1 MSKYEVKITGD
12 NRGLKRSTDEAL
24 DMLDNLSN
32 QALNLDLSGGLKGL
46 GGALRGI
53 GGSAGLAVGGMTALA
68 GATIAAA
75 NAAAEYVK
83 KYSEVS
89 KATGLGIETLQKLEK
104 QFSGT
109 GLSVEKFGDINKDA
123 MDKLADAWRNGGGIA
138 DDLESVGLSIKDYT
152 EFMNDP
158 QGGMKAAIKVFYDMR
173 KAGASLA
180 DVKFMMESL
189 ASDSSHMTTELQK
202 YGSYQEAVN
211 AINKQTVTVTEET
224 AKEYEKFSSNMDT
237 LKTNMM
243 GLAAEGL
250 NPVVEGVNNLFDWFE
265 KDWEK
270 TKLYQALKTFNERFK
285 ETREHLAMDKGGY
298 ISKRGGYS
306 MTGLAGGQANFGPA
320 PKKKEIVTDEYGNVW
335 EDGSIRL
342 EITGGAE
349 KPNDF
354 TPDAKGGG
362 VTGPSGK
369 EKKEKEKALKK
380 AQEDAKKAA
389 EKAAE
394 EAKRRREQALKDLNS
409 LNIQLYS
416 QAQAQV
422 ASSNAQI
429 TESLKKLD
437 NALDQGV
444 ISQEQYQEK
453 RRALIEANADNFYNM
468 VVGMSPV
475 DALQALSASKQVYDQ
490 SMSDLQALFDQKL
503 ISYQEYLQRK
513 ADLEAAYSSR
523 ESATSG
529 LFDRKFGELSSSIGG
544 FDFEGEFENQ
554 KSEADR
560 QLETDKFNINKSGLP
575 EEQRMK
581 LLEQAERKHKQ
592 TLIDIE
598 KNAANARL
606 SIVGDMFGGMS
617 SALQMFGLENSRIG
631 KAMFAAQKG
640 AAIAQATIDT
650 YAAANKALNS
660 APPPLSYGL
669 AAAAV
674 ARGIANVAQIKST
687 SLDGMAHDGIDNIPR
702 EGTWLLQKG
711 ERVVDDRTNG
721 DLKDFLAAQK
731 SSNNSGA
738 APIEVHAPLQITG
751 NVNSADKM
759 VMDAIKRHAHF
770 VAQAVEDAQRRRM

>member
-12 NRGLKRSTDEAL
+12 NSGLRKSTDQAL
-24 DMLDNLSN
+24 DMLDNLSD

-46 GGALRGI
+46 SGAMRGI
-53 GGSAGLAVGGMTALA
+53 GGAAGLAVGGLTAVA
-68 GATIAAA
+68 GATFAAA
-75 NAAAEYVK
+75 NAAADYVRQ
-83 KYSEVS
+83 YTEVS
-89 KATGLGIETLQKLEK
+89 KSTGLTVETLQKLEK

-109 GLSVEKFGDINKDA
+109 GLTVEKFGDINKDT
-123 MDKLADAWRNGGGIA
+123 MDKLADAWRNGGGVA
-138 DDLESVGLSIKDYT
+138 DDLESVGLSIKDYA

-173 KAGASLA
+173 KAGASLS

-189 ASDSSHMTTELQK
+189 ASDSSHMADELQK

-211 AINKQTVTVTEET
+211 AINEQSIKITEET
-224 AKEYEKFSSNMDT
+224 SKEYATFSKNMDT
-237 LKTNMM
+237 LTGNLKGMAVN
-243 GLAAEGL
+243 AL
-250 NPVVEGVNNLFDWFE
+250 NPVVEGMNRLYDWFD
-265 KDWEK
+265 KDWED
-270 TKLYQALKTFNERFK
+270 TSLYKSLKTFNERF
-285 ETREHLAMDKGGY
+285 EQTRKNMAMANGGF
-298 ISKRGGYS
+298 INKRGYS
-306 MTGLAGGQANFGPA
+306 STGLAGGQASFNNKPNY
-320 PKKKEIVTDEYGNVW
+320 PDRW
-335 EDGSIRL
+335 EDADGNIRDKDGGYVI
-342 EITGGAE
+342 EINKGAE
-349 KPNDF
+349 EKKGF
-354 TPDAKGGG
+354 TPEAQGGG
-362 VTGPSGK
+362 VKG
-369 EKKEKEKALKK
+369 EFKKDQEEAEKARESAL
-380 AQEDAKKAA
+380 KAA
-389 EKAAE
+389 EKAAQ
-394 EAKRRREQALKDLNS
+394 EAKRRREQALKDLYA

-416 QAQAQV
+416 QSQAQV

-429 TESLKKLD
+429 TESLNKLD

-475 DALQALSASKQVYDQ
+475 DALQALAASKQVYDQ
-490 SMSDLQALFDQKL
+490 SLADLQAQFDQKL
-503 ISYQEYLQRK
+503 ISYEDYLRRK
-513 ADLEAAYSSR
+513 ADLEAAYSAR
-523 ESATSG
+523 ESATKG
-529 LFDRKFGELSSSIGG
+529 LSDRKFGELSSSIGG
-544 FDFEGEFENQ
+544 FDFDGEFENQ
-554 KSEADR
+554 KAEADR
-560 QLETDKFNINKSGLP
+560 QYQTDKENINKSGLP

-581 LLEQAERKHKQ
+581 LLEQAERKHKK

-598 KNAANARL
+598 NQAANARM
-606 SIVGDMFGGMS
+606 SIVSDMFGGMT
-617 SALQMFGLENSRIG
+617 SALHMFGLENTAAG

-660 APPPLSYGL
+660 APAPMSYAL

-674 ARGIANVAQIKST
+674 ARGLANVANIKST

-721 DLKDFLAAQK
+721 DLKEFLSAQK
-731 SSNNSGA
+731 SNTGSV
-738 APIEVHAPLQITG
+738 APIEVHAPLHVAG